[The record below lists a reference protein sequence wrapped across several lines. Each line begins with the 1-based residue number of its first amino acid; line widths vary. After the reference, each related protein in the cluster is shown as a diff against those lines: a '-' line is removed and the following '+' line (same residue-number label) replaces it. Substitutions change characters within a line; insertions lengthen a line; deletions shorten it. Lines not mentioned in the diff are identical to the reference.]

1 MKDNWDKVING
12 IQAAILLAIFL
23 GIVIFIYKVVIKY
36 KGGGETEILG
46 ADGRPIPTHLVA
58 MTANNAPRSVTIT
71 FVPVG
76 PLSTGQRLDQ
86 PTHQQ
91 ANTAAQAA

>member
-1 MKDNWDKVING
+1 MKDNWDKVRSG
-12 IQAAILLAIFL
+12 LEAAILVAIL
-23 GIVIFIYKVVIKY
+23 VVIIIVMYKVITKF

-46 ADGRPIPTHLVA
+46 ADGRPLPSHLVA

-76 PLSTGQRLDQ
+76 PLVTGQRPNQAAQ
-86 PTHQQ
+86 PQ
-91 ANTAAQAA
+91 APTAAEAA